1 MFRKIEEE
9 LLNWKNDYKKPLMI
23 IGVRQIGK
31 TYTIKKFCEEN
42 YKNCLYFNLERE
54 DDIRSIFESTIDP
67 EKIIEKIEIM
77 RKITFDASN
86 TIIFIDE
93 IQKCEEAIT
102 SLKYFCENAR
112 EYHIA
117 VAGSLLGVSTHKG
130 VSFPVGKVNFLNL
143 YPLNFEE
150 YLLAIGK
157 ESLVELIKEN
167 DTNMIKVFSDKYKSL
182 LKEYYYI
189 GGMPEVVESYVK
201 YKDYNRVRK
210 IQNEILVAYEKDFSK
225 HVPEKELPKVIQ
237 IWNNFNTQ
245 LARENKKFIYGA
257 LKPSARASEYENAI
271 NWLVDSGLMHKIN
284 RATTCKIPLDGYID
298 YNAFKLYFLDVGL
311 LAAKNNLNIQTI
323 LEGNKI
329 FVEYKGS
336 LTEQFVLG
344 EIKSNYNVP
353 INYWS
358 NDAGQSEVDFVI
370 QCNNEII
377 PIEVKAEENLQSKS
391 LKVLVEKYK
400 TKNNVRTS
408 MTDYKRNDWIIN
420 IPLYCIGN
428 IEKMIIN

>member
-1 MFRKIEEE
+1 MKFYNVFSGA
-9 LLNWKNDYKKPLMI
+9 LS
-23 IGVRQIGK
+23 GK
-31 TYTIKKFCEEN
+31 TREAYIRNIEDRV
-42 YKNCLYFNLERE
+42 FNSLHSYWYLRGY
-54 DDIRSIFESTIDP
+54 DD
-67 EKIIEKIEIM
+67 EKIIDAFKLTKGNIM
-77 RKITFDASN
+77 I
-86 TIIFIDE
+86 
-93 IQKCEEAIT
+93 
-102 SLKYFCENAR
+102 
-112 EYHIA
+112 
-117 VAGSLLGVSTHKG
+117 
-130 VSFPVGKVNFLNL
+130 
-143 YPLNFEE
+143 
-150 YLLAIGK
+150 
-157 ESLVELIKEN
+157 
-167 DTNMIKVFSDKYKSL
+167 
-182 LKEYYYI
+182 
-189 GGMPEVVESYVK
+189 
-201 YKDYNRVRK
+201 
-210 IQNEILVAYEKDFSK
+210 
-225 HVPEKELPKVIQ
+225 
-237 IWNNFNTQ
+237 
-245 LARENKKFIYGA
+245 
-257 LKPSARASEYENAI
+257 
-271 NWLVDSGLMHKIN
+271 DSGAFTSWTKGISVDV
-284 RATTCKIPLDGYID
+284 DGYID

-336 LTEQFVLG
+336 LTEQYVLG

>member
-1 MFRKIEEE
+1 MYRKAMEKLIQ
-9 LLNWKNDYKKPLMI
+9 WKEDIDRKPLI
-23 IGVRQIGK
+23 LNGARQVGK
-31 TYTIKKFCEEN
+31 TWILKEFGDKYYAKTAYINMDNNQRMKELFEDFDTERLIQGFKAETQVDIEPEN
-42 YKNCLYFNLERE
+42 TL
-54 DDIRSIFESTIDP
+54 
-67 EKIIEKIEIM
+67 IIL
-77 RKITFDASN
+77 
-86 TIIFIDE
+86 DE
-93 IQKCEEAIT
+93 IQEVPTAIT

-157 ESLVELIKEN
+157 ESLAELLKKT
-167 DTNMIKVFSDKYKSL
+167 DMDMIKVFSNQYKSF

-189 GGMPEVVESYVK
+189 GGMPEVVNSYVK

-210 IQNEILVAYEKDFSK
+210 IQNEILMAYEKDFSK

-237 IWNNFNTQ
+237 IWSNFNTQ

-257 LKPSARASEYENAI
+257 LKPSARAAEYEDAI
-271 NWLVDSGLMHKIN
+271 NWLVDSGLMYKIN
-284 RATTCKIPLDGYID
+284 RVNSCKIPLEGYID
-298 YNAFKLYFLDVGL
+298 YSAFKLYFIDVGL
-311 LAAKNNLNIQTI
+311 LAAKNDLNIQTI

-329 FVEYKGS
+329 FTEYKGS
-336 LTEQFVLG
+336 LTEQYVLG
-344 EIKSNYNVP
+344 EIKSNYNIP

-358 NDAGQSEVDFVI
+358 NDAGQAEVDFVI
-370 QCNNEII
+370 QCENKVI
-377 PIEVKAEENLQSKS
+377 PIEVKAEENLQAKS

-400 TKNNVRTS
+400 TEYNVRTA
-408 MTDYKRNDWIIN
+408 MTDYKKDNWLTN
-420 IPLYCIGN
+420 IPLYCIEN
-428 IEKMIIN
+428 IKKLI

>member
-1 MFRKIEEE
+1 MYRKAMEKLIQ
-9 LLNWKNDYKKPLMI
+9 WKEDIDRKPLI
-23 IGVRQIGK
+23 LNGARQVGK
-31 TYTIKKFCEEN
+31 TWILKEFGDKYYAKTAYINMDNNQRMKELFEDFDTERLIQGFKAETQVDIEPEN
-42 YKNCLYFNLERE
+42 TL
-54 DDIRSIFESTIDP
+54 
-67 EKIIEKIEIM
+67 IIL
-77 RKITFDASN
+77 
-86 TIIFIDE
+86 DE
-93 IQKCEEAIT
+93 IQEVPTAIT

-157 ESLVELIKEN
+157 ESLAELLKKT
-167 DTNMIKVFSDKYKSL
+167 DMDMIKVFSNQYKSF

-189 GGMPEVVESYVK
+189 GGMPEVVNSYVK

-210 IQNEILVAYEKDFSK
+210 IQYEILMAYEKDFSK

-257 LKPSARASEYENAI
+257 LKPSARAAEYEDAI
-271 NWLVDSGLMHKIN
+271 NWLVDSGLMYKIN
-284 RATTCKIPLDGYID
+284 RVNSCKIPLEGYID
-298 YNAFKLYFLDVGL
+298 YSAFKLYFIDVGL
-311 LAAKNNLNIQTI
+311 LAAKNDLNIQTI

-329 FVEYKGS
+329 FTEYKGS
-336 LTEQFVLG
+336 LTEQYVLG
-344 EIKSNYNVP
+344 EIKSNYNIP

-358 NDAGQSEVDFVI
+358 NDAGQAEVDFVI
-370 QCNNEII
+370 QCENKVI
-377 PIEVKAEENLQSKS
+377 PIEVKAEENLQAKS

-400 TKNNVRTS
+400 TEYNVRTA
-408 MTDYKRNDWIIN
+408 MTDYKKDNWLTN
-420 IPLYCIGN
+420 IPLYCIEN
-428 IEKMIIN
+428 IKKLI

>member
-1 MFRKIEEE
+1 MYRKAMEKLIQ
-9 LLNWKNDYKKPLMI
+9 WKEDIDRKPLI
-23 IGVRQIGK
+23 LNGARQVGK
-31 TYTIKKFCEEN
+31 TWILKEFGNKYYTKTAYINMDNNKRMKELFSDFDTERLIQGFRAETQVDIEPEN
-42 YKNCLYFNLERE
+42 TL
-54 DDIRSIFESTIDP
+54 
-67 EKIIEKIEIM
+67 IIL
-77 RKITFDASN
+77 
-86 TIIFIDE
+86 DE
-93 IQKCEEAIT
+93 IQEVPDAIT

-157 ESLVELIKEN
+157 EGLVELLKNN
-167 DTNMIKVFSDKYKSL
+167 DIDMIKVFSDQYKRF

-189 GGMPEVVESYVK
+189 GGMPEVVDSYVK

-210 IQNEILVAYEKDFSK
+210 IQNEILMAYEKDFSK
-225 HVPEKELPKVIQ
+225 HVPKNELPKVLQ
-237 IWNNFNTQ
+237 IWHNFNTQ

-257 LKPSARASEYENAI
+257 LKPSARAAEYEDAI
-271 NWLVDSGLMHKIN
+271 NWLVDSGLMYKIN
-284 RATTCKIPLDGYID
+284 RVNACKIPLEGYID
-298 YNAFKLYFLDVGL
+298 YSAFKLYFIDVGL
-311 LAAKNNLNIQTI
+311 LAAKNDLNIQTI

-329 FVEYKGS
+329 FTEYKGS
-336 LTEQFVLG
+336 LTEQYVLG
-344 EIKSNYNVP
+344 ELKSNYNIP

-358 NDAGQSEVDFVI
+358 NDAGQAEVDFII
-370 QCNNEII
+370 QWENKVI

-400 TKNNVRTS
+400 TECNVRTA
-408 MTDYKRNDWIIN
+408 MTDYKKENWLIN
-420 IPLYCIGN
+420 IPLYCIEN
-428 IEKMIIN
+428 IERII